1 VAKKKLIE
9 EHSAVFTIPD
19 DSKDAVRWIYKY
31 MQAGERVPE
40 GLETFASLH
49 SGILVVMYTH
59 CKFLGYDSL
68 EKRIFNHL
76 RAKYYQSLPTV
87 EEIERYQTS
96 IPMLYDYSI
105 RLLVNEMARPW
116 TCTYD
121 SYLQLSKTNEAF
133 GKALDDALQ
142 KEIASRVKFSEAY
155 YRNTTNRHV
164 IGAIKYVENVPTGRH
179 PYTKSSTS
187 SWEPHQKGNAT
198 PGMFNNTR
206 ADANGTAGNIPALAS
221 KHDQKQASKASTPF
235 NCYKCGGKG
244 HIARNCT
251 AETTAESVMNTGN
264 PDKKTGQRPPPICYV
279 CKSEGHISRN
289 CTQENKAAESV
300 FTDSFAKKTTE
311 TRPRPVCFNCN
322 EIGHIAR
329 NCTLEKPK
337 SERSKARSKEPFVCY
352 KCGEEGHMAREC
364 RKDVSGDENSGGELV
379 NGLRS
384 PYVTANPKARF
395 SRSQRD
401 RQANKIDLSENGES
415 SETADR

>member
-1 VAKKKLIE
+1 VAKKELIE
-9 EHSAVFTIPD
+9 ERNKVLTIPD
-19 DSKDAVRWIYKY
+19 GSKIAIRWIYKY
-31 MQAGERVPE
+31 MQAGERDPE
-40 GLETFASLH
+40 GLKTFAALDSD
-49 SGILVVMYTH
+49 ILVVMYTH

-87 EEIERYQTS
+87 DEIERYQTS
-96 IPMLYDYSI
+96 IPALYDHAI

-116 TCTYD
+116 TCNYD

-142 KEIASRVKFSEAY
+142 KEIASRVKFIEAY

-164 IGAIKYVENVPTGRH
+164 VGAIKYVE
-179 PYTKSSTS
+179 
-187 SWEPHQKGNAT
+187 KGNAT

-206 ADANGTAGNIPALAS
+206 ADANGTAGNIRALAS